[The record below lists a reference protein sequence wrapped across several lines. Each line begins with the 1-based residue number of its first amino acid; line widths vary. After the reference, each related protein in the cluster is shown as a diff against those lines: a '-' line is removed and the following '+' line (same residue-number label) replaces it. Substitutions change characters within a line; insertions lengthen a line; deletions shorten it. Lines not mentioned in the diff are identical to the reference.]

1 MREKNGAAY
10 GLRGVAGPIQAAAGA
25 AARMA
30 ENTTPRGAK
39 RKAPDAAEAVLSWR
53 RLNKKI
59 RAAMT
64 TERSPV
70 SLDPNVTTR
79 DCPLTQDDVVYFQK
93 QALYR
98 MFHLQYRKN
107 VSLVE
112 TLSCVNDRCSR
123 LVLYNSV
130 LTQWWTQIL
139 ESLRTLFGV
148 DVQQVAPA
156 AANDDILVSLAACGS
171 VKADGDE
178 GDGND
183 DDDDVSKETLVANL
197 DRLRDGLIQLLDAVL
212 KKELSPGTGAAWKD
226 QLLSLE
232 NQVASLTVLRN
243 TLHNENSLLK
253 VSVAK
258 LNCQIEDLTRQSDR
272 SHSKSLERIK
282 DESVDS
288 PSGVKQEHPA
298 AKSTDTADSDANNGT
313 NNGNGTSSNEDID
326 RPVPDTQAA
335 NGTTNHI
342 NNTSKQ
348 GEPANGSSVSG
359 ATIDH
364 ARTKSEVEDLK
375 LQIAAIEAKNQTLQQ
390 QLQEKIKLSFNLE
403 KQVADLNPKS
413 RHFSEDELLK
423 LSSNYR
429 SVLEENK
436 SLKKSTEEFIL
447 GKKKIENQMFE
458 LESKFS
464 INKAKLESKYNVEL
478 ENSNSYISKL
488 ETDINRIRSDRDA
501 LNAKLAVL
509 KNEKGKNE
517 LITNFQKLI
526 DTLQQRIEQLEEVQ
540 ATNLSDLS
548 SDEHNKIIINEL
560 KQIEQAFKST
570 REVSIAKLMKASDSE
585 TLINKLSVEKAKAD
599 EKYFQAMRAKDS
611 LSSQNKVLSSN
622 LTKQME
628 LIEILKSN
636 EEETQKKLAIEER
649 LYENLQKVETLYK
662 NDIVKLKI
670 TISSLEKNLR
680 DKAETEN
687 ELRSQISKYQFEL
700 QQLDKKLMSCQQD
713 LSSEQRKIQNYKSL
727 IASYREG
734 KAAEKPINGSS
745 VGTDSEIQQALLSMT
760 KCSLCGK
767 NFKNVALKTCG
778 HCFCKDCVDDRLS
791 ARMRKCP
798 SCNSQFSRYDLLT
811 IHL

>member
-1 MREKNGAAY
+1 MSRHGKKNRADG
-10 GLRGVAGPIQAAAGA
+10 RGERVWELEEQQEQQQG

-39 RKAPDAAEAVLSWR
+39 RKAADAAEAVQSWR

-59 RAAMT
+59 RAAMA
-64 TERSPV
+64 TERSAV

-139 ESLRTLFGV
+139 GSLRTLFGV
-148 DVQQVAPA
+148 DVAQRAPA
-156 AANDDILVSLAACGS
+156 AVNDDILVSLAACGGGE
-171 VKADGDE
+171 AGA
-178 GDGND
+178 GAGGAG
-183 DDDDVSKETLVANL
+183 DVSTETLVANL
-197 DRLRDGLIQLLDAVL
+197 DRLRDGLIQLLDAVFNRR
-212 KKELSPGTGAAWKD
+212 EPAAGSSTAAAAPQD
-226 QLLSLE
+226 QFLGLQ

-258 LNCQIEDLTRQSDR
+258 LNAQIEDLTRQSDR
-272 SHSKSLERIK
+272 SHSKALERIK

-288 PSGVKQEHPA
+288 PSGVKQEQPA
-298 AKSTDTADSDANNGT
+298 KTRSEAANNGT
-313 NNGNGTSSNEDID
+313 SNGSSEDVNGDM
-326 RPVPDTQAA
+326 PVPDPQAA
-335 NGTTNHI
+335 NGTSNHN
-342 NNTSKQ
+342 NNTAKD
-348 GEPANGSSVSG
+348 GEHANGSAGSG
-359 ATIDH
+359 AIDP
-364 ARTKSEVEDLK
+364 AKTRSEVEDLK
-375 LQIAAIEAKNQTLQQ
+375 LQIAAVEAKNQTLQQ
-390 QLQEKIKLSFNLE
+390 QLEEKIKLSFDLE

-413 RHFSEDELLK
+413 RHLSEDELLK

-429 SVLEENK
+429 SVVEENK
-436 SLKKSTEEFIL
+436 SLKKSAEDLKL
-447 GKKKIENQMFE
+447 GKTKIENQMFE

-478 ENSNSYISKL
+478 ENSNNYISKL

-501 LNAKLAVL
+501 LNAKIAVL
-509 KNEKGKNE
+509 KNEKGKTE
-517 LITNFQKLI
+517 LISNFQKLI

-570 REVSIAKLMKASDSE
+570 REVSVAKLMKASDSE

-670 TISSLEKNLR
+670 TISSMEKNIR

-727 IASYREG
+727 ITSYRDG
-734 KAAEKPINGSS
+734 KAAEKPINGS